1 MKKGVLKK
9 TILKLVSNA
18 CKVAQLDDRQATAAH
33 AAAVA
38 GHKAWYGANPLD
50 GVGGISMNPYNVQ
63 WAQRCLDDARKH
75 LEHLEATYEFA
86 IETFVE

>member
-1 MKKGVLKK
+1 MKK
-9 TILKLVSNA
+9 TILTLVGRA
-18 CKVAQLDDRQATAAH
+18 REYAQEADRQAIAAH

-38 GHKAWYGANPLD
+38 GHRAWDEANPMD
-50 GVGGISMNPYNVQ
+50 GVGGISRNPYNVVS
-63 WAQRCLDDARKH
+63 ALVRLEDARKH